1 MAIITISRGSY
12 SRGKEVAEKLA
23 ERLDYEC
30 ISRDSLIEY
39 IKELNAHD
47 AKLIRSIEDVPSIF
61 NRFQHGKETYIA
73 YIQSTLLQKLKNDD
87 VVYDGFMGHFF
98 LTDIPNVNVL
108 KVRIISGQADRARI
122 VMERDKISKDQAL
135 KFINK
140 IDKQRKKWS
149 QYLYGIDPSDPNQ
162 YDVVISVKEIP
173 VETVVDTLSRISR
186 LEQFQLTAES
196 KKALDDLALAAQIR
210 SLLQTYSDVEV
221 SAQEGKVFVKTEL
234 SRYREAE
241 FIFEIERLAKQIPT
255 VREINLGIRVSVPL
269 GAETVEKNLII
280 TP

>member
-1 MAIITISRGSY
+1 
-12 SRGKEVAEKLA
+12 
-23 ERLDYEC
+23 
-30 ISRDSLIEY
+30 
-39 IKELNAHD
+39 
-47 AKLIRSIEDVPSIF
+47 
-61 NRFQHGKETYIA
+61 
-73 YIQSTLLQKLKNDD
+73 
-87 VVYDGFMGHFF
+87 
-98 LTDIPNVNVL
+98 
-108 KVRIISGQADRARI
+108 
-122 VMERDKISKDQAL
+122 MERDKISKDQAL

-269 GAETVEKNLII
+269 GAETVEKNLKI